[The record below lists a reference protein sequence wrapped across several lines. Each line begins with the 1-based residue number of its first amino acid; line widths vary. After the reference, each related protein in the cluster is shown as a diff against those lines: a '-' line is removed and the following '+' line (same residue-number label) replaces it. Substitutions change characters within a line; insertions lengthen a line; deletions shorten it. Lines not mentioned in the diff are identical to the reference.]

1 MILLTCGLAKA
12 EVDTKKNQV
21 GRLTSV
27 GNGVTRTFYQYDAQ
41 GRSEATQY
49 VQDNQS
55 RTFVTSYGYPH
66 NPQTTEG
73 QGVVVL
79 TQAFPDG
86 EQVAYTYDLT
96 GLQVGVRSKLGAAI
110 EDIVR
115 DVRRNARGQ
124 ITKVE
129 LGNNVVTTFEYDET
143 GHLQLIRSRSVN
155 GSNQP
160 VQDYVYAYDKNGNVI
175 ETTDGIRGDQSAT
188 YEYDSLDQLILFKD
202 ANPPNSVIEAYDYD
216 EIGNLTKKGA
226 LTQSYNAGGRP
237 HALADSAGVV
247 YGYDANGNVT
257 SIGAATNIEWNAE
270 NMATKVTAGPVVT
283 EKSFV
288 GESLWK
294 KVEKGVTTYY
304 LPSMRIE
311 NGVARKYYGSSAE
324 RLEQG
329 DRQVRFYHPD
339 HLGSSSVM
347 TDQSGTVIR
356 RASYFPWGQDRG
368 VDGTFTPKLQFN
380 FKEKDESG
388 FYDYGARLYSP
399 LTGRWLSPDNTLAD
413 GLNRYSYA
421 RNNPWS
427 RVDPTGHQSRG
438 IWVTCR
444 TCEKVG
450 DYVFWWEGD
459 LKDLPDSWTPVVMW
473 SECGCFKFKDWAKEG
488 KETRIYPDGSAEV
501 EIARGVFSDESV
513 RAATRQE
520 LVAIAKQYS
529 PDNEQGSLYAGP
541 LVREVGRRVDSAPFK
556 ALEYVAHAELM
567 LFTTPATG
575 ASLLL
580 RAPTRTLNIVEGVG
594 LTGSQAAT
602 KAIVLGSN
610 ANTARAVAEGGGAVA
625 RFTVKNWSWQR
636 NVEFLKWAAESGIP
650 IVVHAGGPITRREIN
665 WLIKHGVKF
674 TFHMF

>member
-1 MILLTCGLAKA
+1 M
-12 EVDTKKNQV
+12 
-21 GRLTSV
+21 
-27 GNGVTRTFYQYDAQ
+27 
-41 GRSEATQY
+41 
-49 VQDNQS
+49 
-55 RTFVTSYGYPH
+55 
-66 NPQTTEG
+66 
-73 QGVVVL
+73 
-79 TQAFPDG
+79 
-86 EQVAYTYDLT
+86 
-96 GLQVGVRSKLGAAI
+96 
-110 EDIVR
+110 
-115 DVRRNARGQ
+115 
-124 ITKVE
+124 
-129 LGNNVVTTFEYDET
+129 VTTFEYDET

-237 HALADSAGVV
+237 HALANSAGVV
-247 YGYDANGNVT
+247 YGYDANGNVI

-294 KVEKGVTTYY
+294 KVEKGVTTNY

-311 NGVARKYYGSSAE
+311 NGVARKYYGTSAE

-329 DRQVRFYHPD
+329 DRQLRFYHPD

-347 TDQSGTVIR
+347 TDRSGAVIR

-399 LTGRWLSPDNTLAD
+399 VTGRWLSPDNTLAD

-427 RVDPTGHQSRG
+427 RVDPTGHNSEPTAYWAICPAGTCKGLYPLYNWYDEEVDGPLPEGWSRLDMPKG
-438 IWVTCR
+438 YR
-444 TCEKVG
+444 
-450 DYVFWWEGD
+450 DYSEISNKNVRHR
-459 LKDLPDSWTPVVMW
+459 LLPDGRVLIW
-473 SECGCFKFKDWAKEG
+473 SETDEKWSQLPNPARWSREEMASMVFRE
-488 KETRIYPDGSAEV
+488 PDPN
-501 EIARGVFSDESV
+501 
-513 RAATRQE
+513 E
-520 LVAIAKQYS
+520 LSFGQKVAI
-529 PDNEQGSLYAGP
+529 
-541 LVREVGRRVDSAPFK
+541 EVGRRTSSTPFK

-567 LFTTPATG
+567 LFTMPASG